1 MPSSNQF
8 TGLQMPVFTAF
19 GWAGEE
25 KAIEFALSQLE
36 VFIDALY
43 FYLHR
48 DIQAQFPYHG
58 MDRVSQSV
66 YLSTHENP
74 DEGLHIAFNARPM
87 SLELSLGLTN
97 KDLLVKAYKALEAAP
112 TTFYQLVTDLGE
124 EWQLHLQQMEYDED
138 QGTAANYQDVFKDS
152 VMKLDLDSTATILSR
167 AAFLNSESQWLAT
180 FYLSERINSEKAS
193 AMGPAILKVMNER
206 ISSLMPL
213 VKMMTGK
220 PRRTK
225 AKAKPASET
234 RKRSVT
240 PIEETT
246 IRQPSEAADLERFTY
261 VSELKP
267 LHIKRGFVN
276 LTSNHWPFF
285 AINARTEV
293 RDVTVKYEEKINK
306 KSAVWRLVPNDQA
319 RIVLAPQVQEWLEEN
334 FGSNDRI
341 QVTAIKL
348 NDNDIQITL
357 DHAE

>member
-1 MPSSNQF
+1 MPSTNQF
-8 TGLQMPVFTAF
+8 TGLQMPVFSAF

-36 VFIDALY
+36 LFIDTLY
-43 FYLHR
+43 YYLNR
-48 DIQAQFPYHG
+48 DIQTQFPFHG
-58 MDRVSQSV
+58 LDRTTQSV
-66 YLSTHENP
+66 YLSSHENP

-87 SLELSLGLTN
+87 SLELSLGLSD
-97 KDLLVKAYKALEAAP
+97 KALLAKAYKALEAAP
-112 TTFYQLVTDLGE
+112 TTFYQLVTDLGP
-124 EWQLHLQQMEYDED
+124 EWQLHLQQKEYDEERE
-138 QGTAANYQDVFKDS
+138 TAANYQDVFKDS
-152 VMKLDLDSTATILSR
+152 VMKLDLDSTAAVLSR
-167 AAFLNSESQWLAT
+167 AAFLNSESQWLVT
-180 FYLSERINSEKAS
+180 FYLSERIDSEKAS
-193 AMGPAILKVMNER
+193 AMGTAILKVMSER
-206 ISSLMPL
+206 IGSLMPL

-220 PRRTK
+220 PRRAK
-225 AKAKPASET
+225 PKAKPAAEA
-234 RKRSVT
+234 RKRSAEPV
-240 PIEETT
+240 EETT

-261 VSELKP
+261 ISELKP

-285 AINARTEV
+285 ALNARTEV